1 VPETDTVLTRKRR
14 VSLSNTALVG
24 PKRLLFVAIVLAFS
38 VVLLASC
45 GGGGSSSGG
54 GTTQN
59 KGESTQPKATTTGP
73 KTTITPGGATTKET
87 TIQRTVPKQ

>member
-1 VPETDTVLTRKRR
+1 MPETDTVLTRKRR
-14 VSLSNTALVG
+14 VSLRNTALVG

-45 GGGGSSSGG
+45 GGGGSSGG